1 MSGEALTQATTGNR
15 KKPTRRWVE
24 LLLLILAWGIGLLGT
39 TRNTVRNAT
48 VSFTGT

>member
-1 MSGEALTQATTGNR
+1 MSAEAPTKASTRGS

-39 TRNTVRNAT
+39 MQIGW
-48 VSFTGT
+48 VS